1 MNPALMVGGQGEFT
15 DPPGEFTAPPRPALA
30 PRVLIPVSL
39 LPVSSEPRAP
49 KAESDP
55 GQDPSA
61 DSETDPFAIEL
72 PSASPTQAFEAMAPV
87 AGFLLV
93 NRFADD
99 ILGSDP
105 DDNITWA
112 IGAAT
117 VLSILA
123 LIRRTRKGLAIGRFL
138 PILTL
143 IIIGRGLL
151 GVRYDIYFELGI
163 AAKYGIAVALA
174 ATALFLPL
182 GGNAVGR
189 LAPLVFG
196 FGDQL
201 TKSRQ
206 YQEATRIITLVG
218 AAYYTASASFDIW
231 LLQRSSVDGYV
242 LWRTGVN
249 WVVSSGVLLACA
261 AYLSRRLSEIDRFPG
276 LMAMFE
282 ERVEK
287 QAAAWGW
294 DLSDP
299 NAPTESDPEAKP
311 N

>member
-1 MNPALMVGGQGEFT
+1 M
-15 DPPGEFTAPPRPALA
+15 
-30 PRVLIPVSL
+30 
-39 LPVSSEPRAP
+39 LPEPQAP
-49 KAESDP
+49 KTESDP
-55 GQDPSA
+55 GQEPSV

-72 PSASPTQAFEAMAPV
+72 PSASPVQAFEALAPV

-99 ILGSDP
+99 LLGTNP

-112 IGAAT
+112 IGAAS

-143 IIIGRGLL
+143 IIIGRGIL

-163 AAKYGIAVALA
+163 AAKYGIAVALV
-174 ATALFLPL
+174 ATALFPRL

-189 LAPLVFG
+189 LAPVVFG

-201 TKSRQ
+201 TRSRQ
-206 YQEATRIITLVG
+206 YDEATRVITLVG
-218 AAYYTASASFDIW
+218 AAYYAVSATFDIW
-231 LLQRSSVDGYV
+231 LLQRSSVDEYV

-249 WVVSSGVLLACA
+249 WVVSSAVLLGCA
-261 AYLSRRLSEIDRFPG
+261 TYLSRRLSEIDGFPG

-299 NAPTESDPEAKP
+299 DAPSEPDPEGKP
-311 N
+311 NG